1 MMTDTTLVNDLQAVV
16 ENLRAADRVLVA
28 SHENPDGDA
37 IGSMVAAGHAMRQLG
52 KQVRLY
58 LHADSP
64 LPSEYSFLDLTCLER
79 SIEPGSTAGW
89 TLLAVDCGNER
100 RLGPDHEAVRAGFD
114 AVVDVDHHHDNS
126 RFGDVNLVDGHA
138 SSTAEILARV
148 FDELRVE
155 LTPEIA
161 EALYVGLVTDT
172 GRFQYRTTSPDA
184 LQLAARLVEHGANV
198 HKVFEL
204 VFETVP
210 FGKMRLLGRVLEHA
224 QPFERGRLLISYV
237 SRDDLA
243 LVEGDEAT
251 TEGLIDHLRAVEG
264 VQVAGL
270 IREQVP
276 LPDGTVPPNRVSLR
290 SRGTIDVSVI
300 ARKSRGGGHK
310 QAAGFSNPGT
320 VEEIRDFIVG
330 EVAAQL
336 ADTAA

>member
-1 MMTDTTLVNDLQAVV
+1 MTNTTLVNDLRAVV
-16 ENLRAADRVLVA
+16 GALRDADRVLVA

-37 IGSMVAAGHAMRQLG
+37 IGSMVAARHALRQLG
-52 KQVRLY
+52 KEVRLY
-58 LHADSP
+58 LHGDSP
-64 LPSEYSFLDLTCLER
+64 LPPEYSFLDLDGLER
-79 SIEPGSTAGW
+79 TIDPGSTEGW
-89 TLLAVDCGNER
+89 MLLAVDCGNER
-100 RLGPDHEAVRAGFD
+100 RLGPDHEQLRSGFD
-114 AVVDVDHHHDNS
+114 CVVDVDHHHDNS

-148 FDELRVE
+148 FDELEVE
-155 LTPEIA
+155 ITPEIA

-172 GRFQYRTTSPDA
+172 GRFQYRTTSPQA
-184 LQLAARLVEHGANV
+184 LRLVARLVEQGASV

-210 FGKMRLLGRVLEHA
+210 FQKMQLLGRVLEHA
-224 QPFERGRLLISYV
+224 HPFEGGRLLVSYV
-237 SRDDLA
+237 SRDDLS
-243 LVEGDEAT
+243 LVRGDEAT

-264 VQVAGL
+264 VQVAAL
-270 IREQVP
+270 IREQLP

-290 SRGTIDVSVI
+290 SRSGIDVSLI

-310 QAAGFSNPGT
+310 QAAGFSHPGT

-336 ADTAA
+336 AEHAA

>member
-1 MMTDTTLVNDLQAVV
+1 MMTDTALVNDLQSVV
-16 ENLRAADRVLVA
+16 EKLRASDRVVVA

-37 IGSMVAAGHAMRQLG
+37 IGSMAAAGHALRQLG
-52 KQVRLY
+52 KDVRFY

-64 LPSEYSFLDLTCLER
+64 LPSEYSFLNLDGLER
-79 SIEPGSTAGW
+79 SIDPASTADW

-100 RLGPDHEAVRAGFD
+100 RLGPDHEAIRAGFD

-148 FDELRVE
+148 FDGLGVK

-161 EALYVGLVTDT
+161 ESLYVGLVTDT
-172 GRFQYRTTSPDA
+172 GRFQYRTTSPEA
-184 LQLAARLVEHGANV
+184 LRLAARLVEKGANV

-224 QPFERGRLLISYV
+224 QPFEGGQLLLSYV

-251 TEGLIDHLRAVEG
+251 TEGLVDHLRAVHG

-290 SRGTIDVSVI
+290 SRGAIDVSVI
-300 ARKSRGGGHK
+300 ARKSKGGGHK
-310 QAAGFSNPGT
+310 QAAGFSHPGT

-336 ADTAA
+336 AENAA

>member
-1 MMTDTTLVNDLQAVV
+1 MTNTTLVNDLSAVV
-16 ENLRAADRVLVA
+16 GALRAVDRVLIA

-52 KQVRLY
+52 KDVRLY

-64 LPSEYSFLDLTCLER
+64 LPPEYTFLNLDGLER
-79 SIEPGSTAGW
+79 RVEAPTEGW

-100 RLGPDHEAVRAGFD
+100 RLGPDHEQFRAGFD
-114 AVVDVDHHHDNS
+114 RVIDVDHHHDNS

-138 SSTAEILARV
+138 SSTAEILAGV
-148 FDELRVE
+148 FDALEVE
-155 LTPEIA
+155 ISPDIA

-184 LQLAARLVEHGANV
+184 LRLAARLVERGANV

-210 FGKMRLLGRVLEHA
+210 FQKMQLLGRVLEHA
-224 QPFERGRLLISYV
+224 QPFEGGRVLISYV
-237 SRDDLA
+237 GRDDLS
-243 LVEGDEAT
+243 LVHGDEAT

-264 VQVAGL
+264 VQVAAL
-270 IREQVP
+270 IREQLP
-276 LPDGTVPPNRVSLR
+276 LPDGTLPPNRVSLR
-290 SRGTIDVSVI
+290 SRGGIDVSVI
-300 ARKSRGGGHK
+300 ARKSKGGGHK
-310 QAAGFSNPGT
+310 QAAGFSHPGS

-336 ADTAA
+336 AEQAA